1 VLHGKAATLSLRLCQ
16 RFEGPEL
23 PECQQRVSNQI
34 DIAHYL
40 DWMVH
45 IDLYSTLNSHVVP
58 VDGQNGPS
66 SW

>member
-16 RFEGPEL
+16 RFGGSEL

-58 VDGQNGPS
+58 VDG
-66 SW
+66 